1 MERSGPTKTT
11 RERFLR
17 SIGDKGTK
25 DPRWLPVHDV
35 ASPPIQEEVEA
46 KVSPDDA
53 TRGKY
58 GKTLVR
64 TYTAHQLPDAVV
76 EFRANADDLA
86 KLGYTPTS
94 QTWAAGQWG
103 CGAWLVALILCVFL
117 IGILVFIYMLIV
129 KPDGTLTVTYSLRE
143 DVAISAP
150 PAPTPAAASHE
161 DRIGKLAE
169 LHDAGVISDEEFA
182 SRRSKILDEI

>member
-1 MERSGPTKTT
+1 M
-11 RERFLR
+11 
-17 SIGDKGTK
+17 
-25 DPRWLPVHDV
+25 
-35 ASPPIQEEVEA
+35 
-46 KVSPDDA
+46 SPDDA
-53 TRGKY
+53 TRGRY

-64 TYTAHQLPDAVV
+64 TYTAHQLSDAVV

-103 CGAWLVALILCVFL
+103 CGAWLVALFLCLFL

-143 DVAISAP
+143 DVALP
-150 PAPTPAAASHE
+150 PPPSPVMAAASHE
-161 DRIGKLAE
+161 ERIRKLAD
-169 LHDAGVISDEEFA
+169 LHAAGMISDEEYA